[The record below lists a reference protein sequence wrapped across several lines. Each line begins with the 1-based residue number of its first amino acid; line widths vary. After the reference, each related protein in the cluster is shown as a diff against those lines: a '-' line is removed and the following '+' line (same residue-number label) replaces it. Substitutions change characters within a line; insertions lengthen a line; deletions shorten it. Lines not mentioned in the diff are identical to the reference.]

1 MDMIFNLCALSAKIS
16 HTAAVIAISLIAI
29 YGVWRLLSG

>member
-1 MDMIFNLCALSAKIS
+1 MDLIFNICAASAMVS
-16 HTAAVIAISLIAI
+16 MTAAVVAISLIAI

>member
-1 MDMIFNLCALSAKIS
+1 MDMIFNICAASAMVS
-16 HTAAVIAISLIAI
+16 MTAAVVMISLIAI

>member
-1 MDMIFNLCALSAKIS
+1 MDMIFNLCALSAMIS
-16 HTAAVIAISLIAI
+16 LTAAVVAISLIAI

>member
-1 MDMIFNLCALSAKIS
+1 MDLIFNLCAASAMVS
-16 HTAAVIAISLIAI
+16 MTAAVVAISLIAI

>member
-1 MDMIFNLCALSAKIS
+1 MDLIFNLCALSAMIS
-16 HTAAVIAISLIAI
+16 LTAAVIAISLIAI

>member
-1 MDMIFNLCALSAKIS
+1 MDLIFNLCAMSAMIS
-16 HTAAVIAISLIAI
+16 LTAAVVAISLIAI